1 MKPVR
6 FYGVQAFFIFNQILN
21 QVALFIMEQIFLGI
35 ANNIWVLI
43 PLVAIIGGIG
53 SGMFSS
59 HNDNKKLKEENEYLK
74 HLLAQKDQQLLQNQE
89 LRQRLDF
96 IERRLTDGK

>member
-1 MKPVR
+1 ME
-6 FYGVQAFFIFNQILN
+6 L
-21 QVALFIMEQIFLGI
+21 LFQGI

-59 HNDNKKLKEENEYLK
+59 HNDNKKLQEENEYLK
-74 HLLAQKDQQLLQNQE
+74 HLLAQKDQQLLQNQD
-89 LRQRLDF
+89 LKQRLEH

>member
-1 MKPVR
+1 MD
-6 FYGVQAFFIFNQILN
+6 
-21 QVALFIMEQIFLGI
+21 QIFSGI

-59 HNDNKKLKEENEYLK
+59 HNDNKKLQEENEYLK
-74 HLLAQKDQQLLQNQE
+74 HLLAQKDHQLLQNQE
-89 LRQRLDF
+89 LKHRFDQL
-96 IERRLTDGK
+96 ERRLTGGK